1 MVQSDPTDA
10 HGNLFPIF
18 LLSLIQFFLVPITLW
33 RVGSWAIDAA
43 YGDKEKK
50 GAAAS
55 AVAAP
60 TDVSSEWGK
69 AAAARAA
76 RNRPTAAR
84 RLRALFSG
92 ANLWL
97 LAFWAVSAALAAY
110 IAFSQVEEA
119 EHFDP
124 YKALNVP
131 VGADASVI
139 KKAYRALSL
148 QYHPDKN
155 PDPEATRIFT
165 EQITPAY
172 KTLTDDAARENYE
185 KYGHP
190 DGKQAPKLGVA
201 LPQWMFGK
209 DGTGPIVLI
218 ALVAFGILGPLFLAV
233 CAITRMNR
241 YAGSNGVLR
250 QTQYFFARELKPHLS
265 AGKAA
270 RVLSVAMEYI
280 NIPYRREHEE
290 PIKRL
295 LASLKSEVDAKDPK
309 FLKRHP
315 AIVKA
320 HALLLAAAARKTHEV
335 DPALRADLRA
345 VMKLFPTLFDE
356 AMRVFLS
363 PVNQIGYA
371 FARPALSLL
380 EFSQCVTQA
389 VAPSAR
395 KDAKDAAKD
404 ASEGGM
410 VSLLQ
415 LPHVDEKVALA
426 LARKGKVRGAGEL
439 ASLAGAEKRAAALA
453 AAGLSAAQVSDVESH
468 LAFVPRA
475 EILEGTIE
483 TDGETQIVELDV
495 VTCTMNVKLSRGAAA
510 AEPPAALG
518 GGDAAEGEKNE
529 KPGVRTP
536 LVGGA
541 VVRGKDDLPPLP
553 FCEHCDREE
562 GWWIAI
568 VDHAANFVLSYR
580 KLDKRAVL
588 AAQRE
593 PRGHVAEL
601 KFNVPSAGA
610 YALSVMVLSDYWIGA
625 DARYPVKIKVGRRT
639 PELLEKR
646 AAAAAGKT
654 AAGKKK
660 LAAEQKKAAAAAG
673 KGDVAADAAEGAG
686 AEPEPES
693 SDDDSGS
700 DTDDEGR
707 EHDPDYPSEETGTE
721 ESSDEETEEEFL
733 KRGRQRREEQAAQ
746 LKSDAAKIL
755 AENKEGDAASP
766 AGKSAGEVEPA
777 ASAN

>member
-33 RVGSWAIDAA
+33 RVGSWAIDAV

-76 RNRPTAAR
+76 RNRPTFAR

-139 KKAYRALSL
+139 KKAYRTLSL

-280 NIPYRREHEE
+280 NIPYRREHDE

-395 KDAKDAAKD
+395 KDAKDAKD
-404 ASEGGM
+404 TKDGSEGA

-415 LPHVDEKVALA
+415 LPHVDEKAALA

-439 ASLAGAEKRAAALA
+439 ASLAGPEKRAAALA

-483 TDGETQIVELDV
+483 TDGESQIVEMDV

-510 AEPPAALG
+510 AAETTAPG
-518 GGDAAEGEKNE
+518 GGDAAEGEKKE
-529 KPGVRTP
+529 KPARVP

-568 VDHAANFVLSYR
+568 VDHAANFALSYR
-580 KLDKRAVL
+580 KLDKKAVL

-646 AAAAAGKT
+646 AAAAAAKT
-654 AAGKKK
+654 AAGRKK
-660 LAAEQKKAAAAAG
+660 LAAEKKSAAAAG
-673 KGDVAADAAEGAG
+673 DGEIREDAAGA

-693 SDDDSGS
+693 SDGDSGS
-700 DTDDEGR
+700 DSDDEGR

-755 AENKEGDAASP
+755 AENKEADAASP
-766 AGKSAGEVEPA
+766 AGKSAGEAESS

>member
-1 MVQSDPTDA
+1 
-10 HGNLFPIF
+10 
-18 LLSLIQFFLVPITLW
+18 
-33 RVGSWAIDAA
+33 
-43 YGDKEKK
+43 
-50 GAAAS
+50 
-55 AVAAP
+55 
-60 TDVSSEWGK
+60 
-69 AAAARAA
+69 
-76 RNRPTAAR
+76 
-84 RLRALFSG
+84 
-92 ANLWL
+92 
-97 LAFWAVSAALAAY
+97 
-110 IAFSQVEEA
+110 
-119 EHFDP
+119 
-124 YKALNVP
+124 
-131 VGADASVI
+131 
-139 KKAYRALSL
+139 
-148 QYHPDKN
+148 
-155 PDPEATRIFT
+155 
-165 EQITPAY
+165 
-172 KTLTDDAARENYE
+172 
-185 KYGHP
+185 
-190 DGKQAPKLGVA
+190 
-201 LPQWMFGK
+201 
-209 DGTGPIVLI
+209 
-218 ALVAFGILGPLFLAV
+218 
-233 CAITRMNR
+233 
-241 YAGSNGVLR
+241 
-250 QTQYFFARELKPHLS
+250 
-265 AGKAA
+265 
-270 RVLSVAMEYI
+270 
-280 NIPYRREHEE
+280 
-290 PIKRL
+290 
-295 LASLKSEVDAKDPK
+295 
-309 FLKRHP
+309 
-315 AIVKA
+315 
-320 HALLLAAAARKTHEV
+320 
-335 DPALRADLRA
+335 
-345 VMKLFPTLFDE
+345 MKLFPTLFDE

-404 ASEGGM
+404 ASEGGT

-483 TDGETQIVELDV
+483 TDGENQIVELDV

-510 AEPPAALG
+510 VA
-518 GGDAAEGEKNE
+518 DAAEGEKTE
-529 KPGVRTP
+529 KPARTP

-568 VDHAANFVLSYR
+568 VDHAANFILAYR
-580 KLDKRAVL
+580 KLDKKAVL

-625 DARYPVKIKVGRRT
+625 DARYAVKIKVGRRT

-654 AAGKKK
+654 KEAAGKKK
-660 LAAEQKKAAAAAG
+660 QASADKNAASG
-673 KGDVAADAAEGAG
+673 GDGDVAEDAAANA
-686 AEPEPES
+686 AEAES
-693 SDDDSGS
+693 SDGDSGS
-700 DTDDEGR
+700 DSDDEGR

-733 KRGRQRREEQAAQ
+733 KRGQRRREEQAAQ

>member
-50 GAAAS
+50 GTAAS
-55 AVAAP
+55 AIAAP

-139 KKAYRALSL
+139 KKAYRTLSL

-165 EQITPAY
+165 ELITPAY

-280 NIPYRREHEE
+280 NIPYRREHDE

-356 AMRVFLS
+356 ALRVFLS

-395 KDAKDAAKD
+395 KDAKDAKD
-404 ASEGGM
+404 TKDGSEGP

-415 LPHVDEKVALA
+415 LPHIDERAAHA

-439 ASLAGAEKRAAALA
+439 ASLAGPEKRAAALA
-453 AAGLSAAQVSDVESH
+453 AAGLSAAQVLDVESY

-483 TDGETQIVELDV
+483 TDGESQIAEMDV

-510 AEPPAALG
+510 AEPPAAPDG
-518 GGDAAEGEKNE
+518 GEAAEGEKRE
-529 KPGVRTP
+529 KPARVP

-580 KLDKRAVL
+580 KLDKKAVL
-588 AAQRE
+588 AAQLE

-610 YALSVMVLSDYWIGA
+610 YALSVMVLSDYWIGV
-625 DARYPVKIKVGRRT
+625 DARYSVKIKVGRRT

-660 LAAEQKKAAAAAG
+660 LAAEKKKAA
-673 KGDVAADAAEGAG
+673 GDGEIQEDAAEGV
-686 AEPEPES
+686 AEPEPEL
-693 SDDDSGS
+693 SDSDSGS
-700 DTDDEGR
+700 DSDDEGR

-755 AENKEGDAASP
+755 AENKEAGAVSP

>member
-50 GAAAS
+50 GTAAS
-55 AVAAP
+55 AIAAP

-76 RNRPTAAR
+76 RNRPTFAR

-97 LAFWAVSAALAAY
+97 LAFWGVSAALAVY

-139 KKAYRALSL
+139 KKAYRTLSL

-165 EQITPAY
+165 ELITPAY

-280 NIPYRREHEE
+280 NIPYRREHDE

-395 KDAKDAAKD
+395 KDAKDAKD
-404 ASEGGM
+404 TKDGSEGP

-415 LPHVDEKVALA
+415 LPHIDERAAHA

-439 ASLAGAEKRAAALA
+439 ASLAGPEKRAAALA
-453 AAGLSAAQVSDVESH
+453 AAGLSAAQVSDVESY

-483 TDGETQIVELDV
+483 TDGESQIVEMDV

-510 AEPPAALG
+510 AEPPAAPDG
-518 GGDAAEGEKNE
+518 GEAAEGEKRE
-529 KPGVRTP
+529 KPARVP

-580 KLDKRAVL
+580 KLDKKAVL
-588 AAQRE
+588 AAQLE

-610 YALSVMVLSDYWIGA
+610 YALSVMVLSDYWIGV
-625 DARYPVKIKVGRRT
+625 DARYSVKIKVGRRT

-660 LAAEQKKAAAAAG
+660 LAAEKKKAA
-673 KGDVAADAAEGAG
+673 GDGEIQEDAAEGV
-686 AEPEPES
+686 AEPEPEL
-693 SDDDSGS
+693 SDSDSGS
-700 DTDDEGR
+700 DSDDEGR

-755 AENKEGDAASP
+755 AENKEAGAVSP

>member
-50 GAAAS
+50 GTAAS
-55 AVAAP
+55 AIAAP

-76 RNRPTAAR
+76 RNRPTFAR

-139 KKAYRALSL
+139 KKAYRTLSL

-280 NIPYRREHEE
+280 NIPYRREHDE

-315 AIVKA
+315 AVVKA

-395 KDAKDAAKD
+395 KDAKDAKD
-404 ASEGGM
+404 TKDGSEGA

-415 LPHVDEKVALA
+415 LPHVDEKAALA

-439 ASLAGAEKRAAALA
+439 ASLAGPEKRAAALA
-453 AAGLSAAQVSDVESH
+453 AAGLSAAQISDVESH

-483 TDGETQIVELDV
+483 TDGESQIVEMDV

-510 AEPPAALG
+510 AAETTAPG
-518 GGDAAEGEKNE
+518 GGDAAEGEKKE
-529 KPGVRTP
+529 KPARVP

-568 VDHAANFVLSYR
+568 VDHAANFALSYR
-580 KLDKRAVL
+580 KLDKKAVL

-646 AAAAAGKT
+646 AAAAAAKT
-654 AAGKKK
+654 AAGRKK
-660 LAAEQKKAAAAAG
+660 LAAEKKSAAAAG
-673 KGDVAADAAEGAG
+673 DGEIREDAAGA

-693 SDDDSGS
+693 SDGDSGS
-700 DTDDEGR
+700 DSDDEGR

-755 AENKEGDAASP
+755 AENKEADAASP
-766 AGKSAGEVEPA
+766 AGKSAGEAESS

>member
-18 LLSLIQFFLVPITLW
+18 LLSLIQFFLVPITLG

-55 AVAAP
+55 AAAAP

-110 IAFSQVEEA
+110 IAFSQVEEV

-124 YKALNVP
+124 YKVLNVP

-155 PDPEATRIFT
+155 PDPEATKIFT

-250 QTQYFFARELKPHLS
+250 QTQYFFARELKPHMS

-270 RVLSVAMEYI
+270 RVLSVAMEYV
-280 NIPYRREHEE
+280 NIPYRSEHEE
-290 PIKRL
+290 PIKKL
-295 LASLKSEVDAKDPK
+295 LLSLKSEVDAKDPK

-356 AMRVFLS
+356 ATRVFLS

-371 FARPALSLL
+371 FAKPALSLL

-395 KDAKDAAKD
+395 KDENKEG
-404 ASEGGM
+404 SEGGT

-415 LPHVDEKVALA
+415 LPHVDEKAALA
-426 LARKGKVRGAGEL
+426 LARKGKVRGVGEL

-453 AAGLSAAQVSDVESH
+453 AAGLSAAQVSDVEAH

-483 TDGETQIVELDV
+483 TDGESQIVELDV

-510 AEPPAALG
+510 VA
-518 GGDAAEGEKNE
+518 DAAEGEKTE
-529 KPGVRTP
+529 KPARTP

-568 VDHAANFVLSYR
+568 VDHAANFILAYR
-580 KLDKRAVL
+580 KLDKKAVL

-625 DARYPVKIKVGRRT
+625 DARYAVKIKVGRRT

-654 AAGKKK
+654 KEAAGKKK
-660 LAAEQKKAAAAAG
+660 QASADKNAASG
-673 KGDVAADAAEGAG
+673 GDGDVAEDAAANA
-686 AEPEPES
+686 AEAES
-693 SDDDSGS
+693 SDGDSGS
-700 DTDDEGR
+700 DSDDEGR

-733 KRGRQRREEQAAQ
+733 KRGQRRREEQAAQ

>member
-33 RVGSWAIDAA
+33 RVGSWAIDAV

-76 RNRPTAAR
+76 RNRPTFAR

-139 KKAYRALSL
+139 KKAYRTLSL

-165 EQITPAY
+165 ELITPAY

-280 NIPYRREHEE
+280 NIPYRREHDE

-356 AMRVFLS
+356 ALRVFLS

-395 KDAKDAAKD
+395 KDAKDAKD
-404 ASEGGM
+404 TKDGSEGP

-415 LPHVDEKVALA
+415 LPHIDERAAHA

-439 ASLAGAEKRAAALA
+439 ASLAGPEKRAAALA
-453 AAGLSAAQVSDVESH
+453 AAGLSAAQVLDVESY

-483 TDGETQIVELDV
+483 TDGESQIAEMDV

-510 AEPPAALG
+510 AEPPAAPDG
-518 GGDAAEGEKNE
+518 GEAAEGEKRE
-529 KPGVRTP
+529 KPARVP

-580 KLDKRAVL
+580 KLDKKAVL
-588 AAQRE
+588 AAQLE

-610 YALSVMVLSDYWIGA
+610 YALSVMVLSDYWIGV
-625 DARYPVKIKVGRRT
+625 DARYSVKIKVGRRT

-660 LAAEQKKAAAAAG
+660 LAAEKKKAA
-673 KGDVAADAAEGAG
+673 GDGEIQEDAAEGV
-686 AEPEPES
+686 AEPEPEL
-693 SDDDSGS
+693 SDSDSGS
-700 DTDDEGR
+700 DSDDEGR

-755 AENKEGDAASP
+755 AENKEAGAVSP

>member
-1 MVQSDPTDA
+1 M
-10 HGNLFPIF
+10 
-18 LLSLIQFFLVPITLW
+18 
-33 RVGSWAIDAA
+33 
-43 YGDKEKK
+43 
-50 GAAAS
+50 
-55 AVAAP
+55 
-60 TDVSSEWGK
+60 
-69 AAAARAA
+69 
-76 RNRPTAAR
+76 
-84 RLRALFSG
+84 
-92 ANLWL
+92 
-97 LAFWAVSAALAAY
+97 
-110 IAFSQVEEA
+110 
-119 EHFDP
+119 
-124 YKALNVP
+124 
-131 VGADASVI
+131 
-139 KKAYRALSL
+139 
-148 QYHPDKN
+148 
-155 PDPEATRIFT
+155 
-165 EQITPAY
+165 
-172 KTLTDDAARENYE
+172 
-185 KYGHP
+185 
-190 DGKQAPKLGVA
+190 
-201 LPQWMFGK
+201 
-209 DGTGPIVLI
+209 
-218 ALVAFGILGPLFLAV
+218 
-233 CAITRMNR
+233 
-241 YAGSNGVLR
+241 
-250 QTQYFFARELKPHLS
+250 
-265 AGKAA
+265 
-270 RVLSVAMEYI
+270 
-280 NIPYRREHEE
+280 
-290 PIKRL
+290 
-295 LASLKSEVDAKDPK
+295 
-309 FLKRHP
+309 
-315 AIVKA
+315 
-320 HALLLAAAARKTHEV
+320 
-335 DPALRADLRA
+335 
-345 VMKLFPTLFDE
+345 
-356 AMRVFLS
+356 
-363 PVNQIGYA
+363 
-371 FARPALSLL
+371 
-380 EFSQCVTQA
+380 
-389 VAPSAR
+389 
-395 KDAKDAAKD
+395 
-404 ASEGGM
+404 
-410 VSLLQ
+410 
-415 LPHVDEKVALA
+415 
-426 LARKGKVRGAGEL
+426 
-439 ASLAGAEKRAAALA
+439 
-453 AAGLSAAQVSDVESH
+453 
-468 LAFVPRA
+468 
-475 EILEGTIE
+475 EGTIE

-510 AEPPAALG
+510 AEPP
-518 GGDAAEGEKNE
+518 AAEGEKNE

-700 DTDDEGR
+700 DSDDEGR

>member
-1 MVQSDPTDA
+1 MVDADPTDA

-124 YKALNVP
+124 YKVLNVP

-280 NIPYRREHEE
+280 NIPYRREHDE

-389 VAPSAR
+389 VAPSAL
-395 KDAKDAAKD
+395 KYAKDAAKD
-404 ASEGGM
+404 ASEGGT

-439 ASLAGAEKRAAALA
+439 EADGSLPDALHIPLKMGDAPGAWVAAATARLPLQTSPSRPCPQPSPASIVALA
-453 AAGLSAAQVSDVESH
+453 PVTLEIYTQ
-468 LAFVPRA
+468 LA
-475 EILEGTIE
+475 
-483 TDGETQIVELDV
+483 
-495 VTCTMNVKLSRGAAA
+495 VTCRRGEHKL
-510 AEPPAALG
+510 L
-518 GGDAAEGEKNE
+518 
-529 KPGVRTP
+529 
-536 LVGGA
+536 
-541 VVRGKDDLPPLP
+541 
-553 FCEHCDREE
+553 
-562 GWWIAI
+562 
-568 VDHAANFVLSYR
+568 
-580 KLDKRAVL
+580 
-588 AAQRE
+588 
-593 PRGHVAEL
+593 
-601 KFNVPSAGA
+601 
-610 YALSVMVLSDYWIGA
+610 
-625 DARYPVKIKVGRRT
+625 
-639 PELLEKR
+639 
-646 AAAAAGKT
+646 
-654 AAGKKK
+654 
-660 LAAEQKKAAAAAG
+660 
-673 KGDVAADAAEGAG
+673 
-686 AEPEPES
+686 
-693 SDDDSGS
+693 
-700 DTDDEGR
+700 
-707 EHDPDYPSEETGTE
+707 
-721 ESSDEETEEEFL
+721 
-733 KRGRQRREEQAAQ
+733 
-746 LKSDAAKIL
+746 
-755 AENKEGDAASP
+755 
-766 AGKSAGEVEPA
+766 
-777 ASAN
+777 

>member
-55 AVAAP
+55 AAAAP

-110 IAFSQVEEA
+110 IAFSQVEEV

-124 YKALNVP
+124 YKVLNVP

-250 QTQYFFARELKPHLS
+250 QTQYFFARELKPQLS

-280 NIPYRREHEE
+280 NIPYRSEHEE
-290 PIKRL
+290 PIKKL
-295 LASLKSEVDAKDPK
+295 LLSLKSEVDAKDPK

-356 AMRVFLS
+356 ALRVFLS

-371 FARPALSLL
+371 FAKPALSLL

-395 KDAKDAAKD
+395 KDENKEG
-404 ASEGGM
+404 SEGGT

-415 LPHVDEKVALA
+415 LPHVDEKAALA
-426 LARKGKVRGAGEL
+426 LARKGKVRGVGEL

-453 AAGLSAAQVSDVESH
+453 AAGLSAAQVSDVEAH

-483 TDGETQIVELDV
+483 TDGESQIVEMDV

-510 AEPPAALG
+510 VA
-518 GGDAAEGEKNE
+518 DAAEGEKTE
-529 KPGVRTP
+529 KPARTP

-568 VDHAANFVLSYR
+568 VDHAANFILAYR
-580 KLDKRAVL
+580 KLDKKAVL

-601 KFNVPSAGA
+601 KFNVPNAGA

-625 DARYPVKIKVGRRT
+625 DARYAVKIKVGRRT

-654 AAGKKK
+654 KAAAGKKK
-660 LAAEQKKAAAAAG
+660 QASADQNAAAG
-673 KGDVAADAAEGAG
+673 GDGDVAEDAAANA
-686 AEPEPES
+686 AEAES
-693 SDDDSGS
+693 SDGDSGS
-700 DTDDEGR
+700 DSDDEGR

>member
-55 AVAAP
+55 AAAAP

-92 ANLWL
+92 ANLGL

-110 IAFSQVEEA
+110 IAFSQVEEV

-124 YKALNVP
+124 YKVLNVP

-190 DGKQAPKLGVA
+190 DGTQAPKLGVA

-209 DGTGPIVLI
+209 DGTGPIV
-218 ALVAFGILGPLFLAV
+218 LAV

-250 QTQYFFARELKPHLS
+250 QTQYFFARELKPQLS

-280 NIPYRREHEE
+280 NIPYRSEHEE
-290 PIKRL
+290 PIKKL
-295 LASLKSEVDAKDPK
+295 LLSLKSEVDAKDPK

-356 AMRVFLS
+356 ALRVFLS

-371 FARPALSLL
+371 FAKPALSLL

-395 KDAKDAAKD
+395 KDENKEG
-404 ASEGGM
+404 SEGGT

-415 LPHVDEKVALA
+415 LPHVDEKAALA
-426 LARKGKVRGAGEL
+426 LARKGKVRGVGEL

-453 AAGLSAAQVSDVESH
+453 AAGLSAAQVSDVEAH

-483 TDGETQIVELDV
+483 TDGESQIVEMDV

-510 AEPPAALG
+510 VA
-518 GGDAAEGEKNE
+518 DAAEGEKTE
-529 KPGVRTP
+529 KPARTP

-568 VDHAANFVLSYR
+568 VDHAANFILAYR
-580 KLDKRAVL
+580 KLDKKAVL

-625 DARYPVKIKVGRRT
+625 DARYAVKIKVGRRT

-654 AAGKKK
+654 KAAAGKKK
-660 LAAEQKKAAAAAG
+660 QASADKNTAG
-673 KGDVAADAAEGAG
+673 GDGDVAEDAAANA
-686 AEPEPES
+686 AEAES
-693 SDDDSGS
+693 SDGDSGS
-700 DTDDEGR
+700 DSDDEGR

>member
-33 RVGSWAIDAA
+33 RVGSWAIDAV

-76 RNRPTAAR
+76 RNRPTFAR

-139 KKAYRALSL
+139 KKAYRTLSL

-280 NIPYRREHEE
+280 NIPYRREHDE

-395 KDAKDAAKD
+395 KDAKDAKD
-404 ASEGGM
+404 TKDGSEGA

-415 LPHVDEKVALA
+415 LPHVDEKAALA

-439 ASLAGAEKRAAALA
+439 ASLAGPEKRAAALA
-453 AAGLSAAQVSDVESH
+453 AAGLSAAQISDVESH

-483 TDGETQIVELDV
+483 TDGESQIVEMDV

-510 AEPPAALG
+510 AAETTAPG
-518 GGDAAEGEKNE
+518 GGDAAEGEKKE
-529 KPGVRTP
+529 KPARVP

-646 AAAAAGKT
+646 AAAAAAKT
-654 AAGKKK
+654 AAGRKK
-660 LAAEQKKAAAAAG
+660 LAAEKKSAAAAG
-673 KGDVAADAAEGAG
+673 DGEIREDAAGA

-693 SDDDSGS
+693 SDGDSGS
-700 DTDDEGR
+700 DSDDEGR

-755 AENKEGDAASP
+755 AENKEADAASP
-766 AGKSAGEVEPA
+766 AGKSAGEAESS

>member
-50 GAAAS
+50 GTAAS
-55 AVAAP
+55 AIAAP

-76 RNRPTAAR
+76 RNRPTFAR

-97 LAFWAVSAALAAY
+97 LAFWGVSAALAVY

-139 KKAYRALSL
+139 KKAYRTLSL

-165 EQITPAY
+165 ELITPAY

-280 NIPYRREHEE
+280 NIPYRREHDE

-395 KDAKDAAKD
+395 KDAKDAKD
-404 ASEGGM
+404 TKDGSEGP

-415 LPHVDEKVALA
+415 LPHIDERAAHA

-439 ASLAGAEKRAAALA
+439 ASLAGPEKRAAALA
-453 AAGLSAAQVSDVESH
+453 AAGLSAAQVSDVESY

-483 TDGETQIVELDV
+483 TDGESQIVEMDV

-510 AEPPAALG
+510 AEPPAAPDG
-518 GGDAAEGEKNE
+518 GEAAEGEKRE
-529 KPGVRTP
+529 KPARVP

-580 KLDKRAVL
+580 KLDKKAVL
-588 AAQRE
+588 AAQLE

-601 KFNVPSAGA
+601 KFNIPSAGA
-610 YALSVMVLSDYWIGA
+610 YALSVMVLSDYWIGV
-625 DARYPVKIKVGRRT
+625 DARYSVKIKVGRRT

-660 LAAEQKKAAAAAG
+660 LAAEKKKAA
-673 KGDVAADAAEGAG
+673 GDGEIQEDAAEGV
-686 AEPEPES
+686 AEPEPEL
-693 SDDDSGS
+693 SDSDSGS
-700 DTDDEGR
+700 DSDDEGR

-755 AENKEGDAASP
+755 AENKEAGAVSP

>member
-33 RVGSWAIDAA
+33 RVGSWAIDAV

-76 RNRPTAAR
+76 RNRPTFAR

-139 KKAYRALSL
+139 KKAYRTLSL

-165 EQITPAY
+165 ELITPAY

-280 NIPYRREHEE
+280 NIPYRREHDE

-356 AMRVFLS
+356 ALRVFLS

-395 KDAKDAAKD
+395 KDAKDAKD
-404 ASEGGM
+404 TKDGSEGP

-415 LPHVDEKVALA
+415 LPHIDERAAHA

-439 ASLAGAEKRAAALA
+439 ASLAGPEKRAAALA
-453 AAGLSAAQVSDVESH
+453 AAGLSAAQVSDVESY

-483 TDGETQIVELDV
+483 TDGESQIVEMDV

-510 AEPPAALG
+510 AEPPAAPDG
-518 GGDAAEGEKNE
+518 GEAAEGEKRE
-529 KPGVRTP
+529 KPARVP

-580 KLDKRAVL
+580 KLDKKAVL
-588 AAQRE
+588 AAQLE

-610 YALSVMVLSDYWIGA
+610 YALSVMVLSDYWIGV
-625 DARYPVKIKVGRRT
+625 DARYSVKIKVGRRT

-646 AAAAAGKT
+646 AAAAAAKT
-654 AAGKKK
+654 AAGRKK
-660 LAAEQKKAAAAAG
+660 LAAEKKSAAAAG
-673 KGDVAADAAEGAG
+673 DGEIREDAAGA
-686 AEPEPES
+686 AEPDPES
-693 SDDDSGS
+693 SDGDSGS
-700 DTDDEGR
+700 DSDDEGR

-755 AENKEGDAASP
+755 AENKEADAASP
-766 AGKSAGEVEPA
+766 AGKSAGEAESS

>member
-33 RVGSWAIDAA
+33 RVGSWAIDAV

-55 AVAAP
+55 AFAAP

-76 RNRPTAAR
+76 RNRPTFAR

-139 KKAYRALSL
+139 KKAYRTLSL

-165 EQITPAY
+165 ELITPAY

-280 NIPYRREHEE
+280 NIPYRREHDE

-356 AMRVFLS
+356 ALRVFLS

-395 KDAKDAAKD
+395 KDAKDAKD
-404 ASEGGM
+404 TKDGSEGP

-415 LPHVDEKVALA
+415 LPHIDERAAHA

-439 ASLAGAEKRAAALA
+439 ASLAGPEKRAAALA
-453 AAGLSAAQVSDVESH
+453 AAGLSAAQVLDVESY

-483 TDGETQIVELDV
+483 TDGESQIAEMDV

-510 AEPPAALG
+510 AEPPAAPDG
-518 GGDAAEGEKNE
+518 GEAAEGEKRE
-529 KPGVRTP
+529 KPARVP

-580 KLDKRAVL
+580 KLDKKAVL
-588 AAQRE
+588 AAQLE

-610 YALSVMVLSDYWIGA
+610 YALSVMVLSDYWIGV
-625 DARYPVKIKVGRRT
+625 DARYSVKIKVGRRT

-660 LAAEQKKAAAAAG
+660 LAAEKKKAA
-673 KGDVAADAAEGAG
+673 GDGEIQEDAAEGV
-686 AEPEPES
+686 AEPEPEL
-693 SDDDSGS
+693 SDSDSGS
-700 DTDDEGR
+700 DSDDEGR

-755 AENKEGDAASP
+755 AENKEAGAVSP